1 MEEIKPAG
9 LEKNLRKRD
18 RNGNNGTNV
27 IISQAK
33 EINIHRFQQ
42 GIRYIVKKLS
52 LGCLIFLK
60 TKRVWR
66 KHAKDTSDAASLTDF
81 EPLLPLTRTRYSWH
95 ARERSSG

>member
-42 GIRYIVKKLS
+42 GIRYIVKKVI
-52 LGCLIFLK
+52 LGVFDI
-60 TKRVWR
+60 
-66 KHAKDTSDAASLTDF
+66 SQN
-81 EPLLPLTRTRYSWH
+81 ETRMEE
-95 ARERSSG
+95 AC